1 MKKREREILVYL
13 LKNCKLSDR
22 EVAKKLKTS
31 QSTVTRT
38 RHKLEK
44 RFINS
49 YTIVPNLSNLGIKLI
64 AFTFGKCSIPNE
76 KWMER
81 IKDFVENQPRIVF
94 LGYGEGMGK
103 TGTMI
108 SFHTDFSNYTEFMR
122 KSRIMCKDFGMTLE
136 SFIVPTEKLIRTL
149 DMSNA
154 VESLIKKEGEENNN
168 KNEYS
173 KYYKRKLLNS

>member
-1 MKKREREILVYL
+1 MKKREKEILIYL

-64 AFTFGKCSIPNE
+64 AFTLGKCSAPTE
-76 KWMER
+76 KW
-81 IKDFVENQPRIVF
+81 IKTIEDFLDKQPNVVF
-94 LGYGEGMGK
+94 VGFGEGIGK
-103 TGTMI
+103 TGVMI
-108 SFHTDFSNYTEFMR
+108 SFHNDFSDYTDFMR
-122 KSRIMCKDFGMTLE
+122 RSRVVCKDFGMTLE
-136 SFIVPTEKLIRTL
+136 SFIVPTDKLLRTL

-154 VESLIKKEGEENNN
+154 VESLIKKEEGN
-168 KNEYS
+168 KNKREYS
-173 KYYKRKLLNS
+173 NYFKNKVVNS